1 MQQLLRVRFQQT
13 DSGGLLVQRMGSAT
27 GGSKHQGTPEVQE
40 ETGSPALPKG
50 KDKRVF
56 LIGTKLGRIDSWLGH
71 SRPSPKGDL
80 EFEGRKV
87 NPTAGVGRL
96 VREPAEG
103 HC

>member
-1 MQQLLRVRFQQT
+1 MQQLLRVRLQQT
-13 DSGGLLVQRMGSAT
+13 DSGGFQVQRMGSAT
-27 GGSKHQGTPEVQE
+27 GGSKHQGAPEVQE
-40 ETGSPALPKG
+40 ETGSPALPEG
-50 KDKRVF
+50 KDKRVYPT
-56 LIGTKLGRIDSWLGH
+56 GTKRGRIDNGLGH

-80 EFEGRKV
+80 EFEGRTV